1 MVSLTRP
8 SLKMLVKTQTGKKLR
23 LPNFLISGQSFL
35 NENCHNS
42 RTSHD
47 TVMKLEPVNKFNE
60 RNLAM
65 SKKKKKK
72 NHDQVMSA
80 NCELLLFFQFMA
92 NFLVVFSPKN
102 TDILHTKN
110 ADINKIKRALV
121 LKGLFFETTYVYLRT
136 KFQVS
141 GGILTSFRIL
151 SPPQSPPPPKKKTAQ
166 GILKKSTL
174 IRVKSFIRK
183 IISVANQHFSPA
195 LYLCHSSVY
204 HASIIPKSFLNLLMP
219 LSSLRFHHRSFTVFL
234 AIFLAP
240 TSSCQVPS
248 SIRKFLIIISENN
261 FFFNFIFPY
270 LLCGSQYVEGLR
282 LLKSRYLKQLT
293 QFNKYSNQFV
303 FSFPFRY
310 SYPLN
315 SLFIISTFSS
325 FLWIVNI
332 FNYRREFAEANEFLK
347 K

>member
-1 MVSLTRP
+1 
-8 SLKMLVKTQTGKKLR
+8 
-23 LPNFLISGQSFL
+23 
-35 NENCHNS
+35 
-42 RTSHD
+42 
-47 TVMKLEPVNKFNE
+47 
-60 RNLAM
+60 
-65 SKKKKKK
+65 
-72 NHDQVMSA
+72 
-80 NCELLLFFQFMA
+80 
-92 NFLVVFSPKN
+92 
-102 TDILHTKN
+102 
-110 ADINKIKRALV
+110 
-121 LKGLFFETTYVYLRT
+121 
-136 KFQVS
+136 
-141 GGILTSFRIL
+141 
-151 SPPQSPPPPKKKTAQ
+151 
-166 GILKKSTL
+166 
-174 IRVKSFIRK
+174 
-183 IISVANQHFSPA
+183 
-195 LYLCHSSVY
+195 
-204 HASIIPKSFLNLLMP
+204 MP
-219 LSSLRFHHRSFTVFL
+219 LSSLRFHHGSFTVFL

-240 TSSCQVPS
+240 TSSYQVPS
-248 SIRKFLIIISENN
+248 SIRKFLVIICSTCMDIHQRTI